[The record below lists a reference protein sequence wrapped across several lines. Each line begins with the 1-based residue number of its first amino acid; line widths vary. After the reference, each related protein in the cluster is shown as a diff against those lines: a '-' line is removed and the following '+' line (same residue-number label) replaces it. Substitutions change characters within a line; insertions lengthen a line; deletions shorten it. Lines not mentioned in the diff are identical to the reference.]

1 MSPAPRPAG
10 AAQEAASVAAQLNQ
24 VRAELLDLTL
34 RNALLNFRPSKT
46 RGVEIID
53 EIPLEVFRILVRNGR
68 AMSFRPG
75 AMAGPGVANADDREQ
90 ESLLSELERKLTA
103 VDAPSAGRHTDSAL
117 QTRYDKPH
125 LDTRLRNTFREAH
138 LWIEEQGVNILYLAL
153 GMLEWYEADTSTDR
167 RQAPLILIPV
177 ELSRP
182 DARARFTLRFAGEDI
197 AANLSLAAKL
207 TQDFGIRLPTIA
219 DADDLDVDTYLRQV
233 GNVITDQDRWS
244 VNVET
249 IHLGFFSFTKLLIYE
264 DLDPESWPEGDAP
277 DDHSVLRA
285 LLDPEGFREPAPTI
299 SDDEHLDD
307 HLDVSDTHQVLD
319 SDSSQTLAVVDVK
332 TGRNLVIQGPPGTG
346 KSQTITNLI
355 AEAIADDKKVL
366 FVAEKMAALDVV
378 KRRLDDIQ
386 IGDACLELHS
396 HKANKRA
403 VLDELKRTLGLGQ
416 PRLSDPAEDRA
427 LLTAHRQRLND
438 YSRDVNTPIGKS
450 GISPHDVVG
459 RLAQLAEPSPADWP
473 VLTLEAAMSWS
484 RTEFVVRL
492 DQVTGLQTL
501 IGDIGAPDEHIF
513 WESGRQSF
521 LPMDRRS
528 IGNTLTAAVEALGT
542 LQGEVDD
549 LGRFLHVDLPT
560 PNLTAAEALIRIA
573 RLAVDTPDFEG
584 INHRSATWIAR
595 ADTLRTISRDAVA
608 LADVHAEYDAVLIPE
623 AWETDVLK
631 YRQPIR
637 TWGGRWW
644 RFLSGAYRAARAGL
658 SGLCRRD
665 LPDDGAAQIAI
676 VDAILQVQRLAK
688 SIGGSRDLLANL
700 FPDPGFDGSVAS
712 FRTLGE
718 HVDWLVDFH
727 VTKAEGAID
736 DSIHD
741 VLDAGLDGAELKTR
755 AERCGQSAEHLRSTA
770 EAVAAELALKADR
783 RSGET
788 GLTERP
794 FSDLESWLWNA
805 RERIDSLDDIVRFNR
820 LEDRFAELQLHTVTE
835 IAASWKDAGVHLA
848 KWFEHSYLST
858 VMAEGFRERPS
869 LAEFDGNTHQD
880 IINRFRLLDCDLFQH
895 NRALVAQTHWLHLPR
910 GAGGGQ
916 VGVLRREFEKKRRH
930 LPLRKLMT
938 DAGNAVL
945 QIKPVFMMSPLS
957 IAKFIPPGSVRF
969 DLVIFD
975 EASQVRPVDAM
986 GAILRARQAV
996 VVGDNRQL
1004 PPTSFFDRVVD
1015 GDGDAE
1021 ESPSTADLES
1031 ILGLFCA
1038 SGAPQRM
1045 LRWHYRSRHESLIA
1059 VSNHEFYDNRL
1070 ILFPSPDA
1078 KREETGLCFRHD
1090 TGTCYERGARKRFN
1104 TGEARVVADAVM
1116 EHARQKPN
1124 LTLGVAAFSLS
1135 QARRIEDEVELRR
1148 REDPSTEAFFADH
1161 PEEPFFVKNLENVQG
1176 DERDVILISVGY
1188 GKIDGGHM
1196 PMNFGPL
1203 NQEGGERRLNVLITR
1218 ARQRLEVHAN
1228 FVAGDLDLS
1237 RTGARGVEALKVFL
1251 QYAETGVLDVPRATG
1266 QEADSA
1272 FEEAVAEALRAR
1284 GHDVH
1289 HQIGSA
1295 GFFIDLAV
1303 VDPRRPGRYL
1313 LGIECDGAAYHSA
1326 RSARDRD
1333 RLRQQVLEGLGWTIH
1348 RIWSTDWF
1356 KYPTRELETVEEAI
1370 RRAEHVESSAKDPQR
1385 PPQLAPF
1392 RRGDGGDQLVANG
1405 RPYELAVLDV
1415 QLGGWEFHEIDDQTV
1430 LAWILQVVQV
1440 ESPVHI
1446 DETAFRI
1453 ANAAGL
1459 QRAGTRIRAHV
1470 RSVARQGGAN
1480 GKLSLKGDFLWRIDD
1495 DRMEFFRRRG
1505 EDELPGRLRKPDMIA
1520 PEEIS
1525 AALQHAVEASHGID
1539 ADGAL
1544 TETSRL
1550 FGFKRVGPE
1559 IRATF
1564 AGVLDGLIRDSVIE
1578 KRGDLLHCIPVKGG
1592 GSKTVISQPESVE
1605 DDQVDQL
1612 DYREPPDDDAAQQP
1626 ASVGAETKRPESTE
1640 DDEDPGIREIAKR
1653 RYPRNLMKR
1662 QDWYDDQLRAK
1673 RYMAD
1678 VEDQELKR
1686 LAQSEYRRDYQKQ
1699 QDWYDEQFKVKQCMT
1714 DVADQELKRR
1724 AQREYPRDY
1733 GMQQDW
1739 YDEQLKAKHYM
1750 ADVTEQELKRRTQRE
1765 YPRDYGM
1772 QQDWY
1777 DEQLKAKHYMADV
1790 TDQELKRCAQR
1801 EYPRD
1806 YGMQQHEYQRQQ
1818 RAKRRQQQRRE
1829 REDG

>member
-1 MSPAPRPAG
+1 M
-10 AAQEAASVAAQLNQ
+10 
-24 VRAELLDLTL
+24 
-34 RNALLNFRPSKT
+34 
-46 RGVEIID
+46 
-53 EIPLEVFRILVRNGR
+53 
-68 AMSFRPG
+68 
-75 AMAGPGVANADDREQ
+75 
-90 ESLLSELERKLTA
+90 
-103 VDAPSAGRHTDSAL
+103 
-117 QTRYDKPH
+117 
-125 LDTRLRNTFREAH
+125 
-138 LWIEEQGVNILYLAL
+138 
-153 GMLEWYEADTSTDR
+153 
-167 RQAPLILIPV
+167 
-177 ELSRP
+177 
-182 DARARFTLRFAGEDI
+182 
-197 AANLSLAAKL
+197 
-207 TQDFGIRLPTIA
+207 
-219 DADDLDVDTYLRQV
+219 DV
-233 GNVITDQDRWS
+233 
-244 VNVET
+244 
-249 IHLGFFSFTKLLIYE
+249 
-264 DLDPESWPEGDAP
+264 
-277 DDHSVLRA
+277 
-285 LLDPEGFREPAPTI
+285 
-299 SDDEHLDD
+299 
-307 HLDVSDTHQVLD
+307 
-319 SDSSQTLAVVDVK
+319 
-332 TGRNLVIQGPPGTG
+332 PP
-346 KSQTITNLI
+346 
-355 AEAIADDKKVL
+355 
-366 FVAEKMAALDVV
+366 M
-378 KRRLDDIQ
+378 
-386 IGDACLELHS
+386 
-396 HKANKRA
+396 
-403 VLDELKRTLGLGQ
+403 
-416 PRLSDPAEDRA
+416 
-427 LLTAHRQRLND
+427 
-438 YSRDVNTPIGKS
+438 
-450 GISPHDVVG
+450 
-459 RLAQLAEPSPADWP
+459 
-473 VLTLEAAMSWS
+473 
-484 RTEFVVRL
+484 
-492 DQVTGLQTL
+492 
-501 IGDIGAPDEHIF
+501 
-513 WESGRQSF
+513 
-521 LPMDRRS
+521 
-528 IGNTLTAAVEALGT
+528 
-542 LQGEVDD
+542 
-549 LGRFLHVDLPT
+549 
-560 PNLTAAEALIRIA
+560 
-573 RLAVDTPDFEG
+573 
-584 INHRSATWIAR
+584 
-595 ADTLRTISRDAVA
+595 
-608 LADVHAEYDAVLIPE
+608 
-623 AWETDVLK
+623 
-631 YRQPIR
+631 
-637 TWGGRWW
+637 
-644 RFLSGAYRAARAGL
+644 
-658 SGLCRRD
+658 
-665 LPDDGAAQIAI
+665 
-676 VDAILQVQRLAK
+676 
-688 SIGGSRDLLANL
+688 
-700 FPDPGFDGSVAS
+700 
-712 FRTLGE
+712 
-718 HVDWLVDFH
+718 
-727 VTKAEGAID
+727 
-736 DSIHD
+736 
-741 VLDAGLDGAELKTR
+741 
-755 AERCGQSAEHLRSTA
+755 
-770 EAVAAELALKADR
+770 
-783 RSGET
+783 
-788 GLTERP
+788 
-794 FSDLESWLWNA
+794 
-805 RERIDSLDDIVRFNR
+805 
-820 LEDRFAELQLHTVTE
+820 
-835 IAASWKDAGVHLA
+835 
-848 KWFEHSYLST
+848 
-858 VMAEGFRERPS
+858 
-869 LAEFDGNTHQD
+869 AEFDGNTHQD

-895 NRALVAQTHWLHLPR
+895 NRALVAQTHWVHLPR

-1015 GDGDAE
+1015 GDGYAE

-1070 ILFPSPDA
+1070 VLFPSPDA

-1090 TGTCYERGARKRFN
+1090 TGTCYERGARKAFN

-1124 LTLGVAAFSLS
+1124 LTLGVATFSLS

-1228 FVAGDLDLS
+1228 FVAGDLDLR

-1266 QEADSA
+1266 QEADSP

-1289 HQIGSA
+1289 HQVGSA

-1356 KYPTRELETVEEAI
+1356 KYPTRELETVKEAI
-1370 RRAEHVESSAKDPQR
+1370 RRAEHVESSANDPQR

-1392 RRGDGGDQLVANG
+1392 RRGDGGDQLVASG

-1415 QLGGWEFHEIDDQTV
+1415 QLGGREFHEMDDQTV
-1430 LAWILQVVQV
+1430 LAWIRQVVQV

-1446 DETAFRI
+1446 DETASRI

-1459 QRAGTRIRAHV
+1459 QRAGTRIRARV
-1470 RSVARQGGAN
+1470 RSVARQGGEN
-1480 GKLSLKGDFLWRIDD
+1480 DRLSLKGDFLWRIDD
-1495 DRMEFFRRRG
+1495 ERMEFFRRRG
-1505 EDELPGRLRKPDMIA
+1505 EDELPGRLRKPEMIA

-1525 AALQHAVEASHGID
+1525 AALRHAIEASHGID

-1550 FGFKRVGPE
+1550 FGFQRVGPE

-1578 KRGDLLHCIPVKGG
+1578 KRGDLLHCIPVEGG
-1592 GSKTVISQPESVE
+1592 GSKTVISQSESVE
-1605 DDQVDQL
+1605 DDKVDQL

-1626 ASVGAETKRPESTE
+1626 ASGGTETKPSESTE
-1640 DDEDPGIREIAKR
+1640 DDEDPEIREIAKR
-1653 RYPRNLMKR
+1653 RYPRNLTKR

-1699 QDWYDEQFKVKQCMT
+1699 QDWYDEQFKVKQFMA

-1724 AQREYPRDY
+1724 AR
-1733 GMQQDW
+1733 
-1739 YDEQLKAKHYM
+1739 
-1750 ADVTEQELKRRTQRE
+1750 RE

-1790 TDQELKRCAQR
+1790 TDQELKHRAQREDSRDYGMQQYWYDEQLKAKHYMADVTDQELKHRAQR

-1829 REDG
+1829 REDR